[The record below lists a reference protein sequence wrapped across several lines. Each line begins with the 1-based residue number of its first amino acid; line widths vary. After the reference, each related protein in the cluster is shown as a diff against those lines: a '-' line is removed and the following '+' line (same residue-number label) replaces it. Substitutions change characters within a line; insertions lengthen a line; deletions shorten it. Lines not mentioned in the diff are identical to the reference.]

1 MSYRADTGW
10 ENDMNYVIRE
20 TAAAVVAAAS
30 DFIIGGR
37 APMPAIQIEGT
48 YASALES
55 QREHDRAI
63 GSTPITVELLNSWT
77 IEARIGWMMNNF
89 ETDERYA
96 HASNIA
102 RRALIAAPIGFPLE
116 IERRWQKRASK
127 TW

>member
-1 MSYRADTGW
+1 
-10 ENDMNYVIRE
+10 MNYVSRE
-20 TAAAVVAAAS
+20 TAEAVVIAAS
-30 DFIIGGR
+30 DFIIAGR
-37 APMPAIQIEGT
+37 ASTPATQIEGP

-63 GSTPITVELLNSWT
+63 GSTPITVGLVNSWT
-77 IEARIGWMMNNF
+77 IEARIAWMMNNF

>member
-1 MSYRADTGW
+1 
-10 ENDMNYVIRE
+10 MNYVIRE

-37 APMPAIQIEGT
+37 APTPATQIEGP

-89 ETDERYA
+89 ETDERYD

-102 RRALIAAPIGFPLE
+102 RRAMMAAPIGFPLA
-116 IERRWQKRASK
+116 IEQVWQKRATK
-127 TW
+127 NW

>member
-1 MSYRADTGW
+1 
-10 ENDMNYVIRE
+10 MNYVIRQ

-37 APMPAIQIEGT
+37 APTPAIQIEGPYT
-48 YASALES
+48 SALES

-63 GSTPITVELLNSWT
+63 GSLPVTVELLNSWT
-77 IEARIGWMMNNF
+77 IDARINWMLNNF

-96 HASNIA
+96 HAANIA
-102 RRALIAAPIGFPLE
+102 QRAMLAAPIGFPLE
-116 IERRWQKRASK
+116 IERRWQKRAAK

>member
-1 MSYRADTGW
+1 
-10 ENDMNYVIRE
+10 MNYVIRE

-37 APMPAIQIEGT
+37 APTPATQIEGP

-55 QREHDRAI
+55 QREHDRAV
-63 GSTPITVELLNSWT
+63 GSTPITVDLLNSWT
-77 IEARIGWMMNNF
+77 IEARIGWMLNNF
-89 ETDERYA
+89 QVDERYA
-96 HASNIA
+96 HAWDIA
-102 RRALIAAPIGFPLE
+102 RKVLAAASIRFPLE

>member
-1 MSYRADTGW
+1 
-10 ENDMNYVIRE
+10 MNNVIRQ

-30 DFIIGGR
+30 EFIIEGR
-37 APMPAIQIEGT
+37 APTPATRIEGP
-48 YASALES
+48 YAAALES

-63 GSTPITVELLNSWT
+63 GSTPVTVELLNSWT

-96 HASNIA
+96 HAWTIA
-102 RRALIAAPIGFPLE
+102 RKVLAAASIRFPLE
-116 IERRWQKRASK
+116 IERHWQKRASK

>member
-1 MSYRADTGW
+1 
-10 ENDMNYVIRE
+10 MNYVIHE

-37 APMPAIQIEGT
+37 APTPPTQIEGL
-48 YASALES
+48 YASALDS
-55 QREHDRAI
+55 QRKHDRAI
-63 GSTPITVELLNSWT
+63 GSTPITVEQLNWWT

-89 ETDERYA
+89 ATDERYA

-102 RRALIAAPIGFPLE
+102 LRAMMAAPIGFPLE
-116 IERRWQKRASK
+116 IERRWQRRATK

>member
-1 MSYRADTGW
+1 
-10 ENDMNYVIRE
+10 MNYVIRE

-37 APMPAIQIEGT
+37 APTPAIQIEGP

-63 GSTPITVELLNSWT
+63 GSTPITVELLNSWV
-77 IEARIGWMMNNF
+77 IEARIAWMMNIF

-96 HASNIA
+96 HAWSIA
-102 RRALIAAPIGFPLE
+102 RTTMVGEPIDLPLE
-116 IERRWQKRASK
+116 IERRWQKRATK
-127 TW
+127 NW

>member
-1 MSYRADTGW
+1 
-10 ENDMNYVIRE
+10 MNYVIRE

-37 APMPAIQIEGT
+37 APTPATQIEGP

-63 GSTPITVELLNSWT
+63 GSTPIAVELLNSWT

-102 RRALIAAPIGFPLE
+102 RRALMAAPIGFPLE